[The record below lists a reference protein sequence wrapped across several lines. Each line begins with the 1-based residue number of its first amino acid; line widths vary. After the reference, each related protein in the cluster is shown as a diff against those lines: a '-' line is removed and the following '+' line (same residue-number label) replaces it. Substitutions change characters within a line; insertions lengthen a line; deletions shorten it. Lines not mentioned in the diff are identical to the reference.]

1 MKKQMHE
8 DMKYRPIKRNP
19 KPPAFWLGELLAAI
33 ALTVFFVLAVTLF
46 GGV

>member
-1 MKKQMHE
+1 MKNKMNK
-8 DMKYRPIKRNP
+8 DMQYRPIKRNP
-19 KPPAFWLGELLAAI
+19 KCRRFWIGELLAAI

>member
-1 MKKQMHE
+1 MKNKMNE
-8 DMKYRPIKRNP
+8 DMQYRPIKRNP

-33 ALTVFFVLAVTLF
+33 ALTIFFVLAVTLF